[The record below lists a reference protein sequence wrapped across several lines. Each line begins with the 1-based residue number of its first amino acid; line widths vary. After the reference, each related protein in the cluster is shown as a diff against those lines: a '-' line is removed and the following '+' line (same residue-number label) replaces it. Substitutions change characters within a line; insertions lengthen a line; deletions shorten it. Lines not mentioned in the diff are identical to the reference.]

1 MLNLY
6 QVIDYTKKLP
16 FRIHNIRRADI
27 MDEFGDSK
35 NVLDHWHW
43 ELEITYTYVGHAH
56 HYIDGICYEANPG
69 SLFIVNAE
77 SIHKGGTP
85 SGTCRRTEKP

>member
-43 ELEITYTYVGHAH
+43 ELEITIRMWDMHIIISMESVMKQIQALY
-56 HYIDGICYEANPG
+56 
-69 SLFIVNAE
+69 SL
-77 SIHKGGTP
+77 
-85 SGTCRRTEKP
+85 